1 MTIAEFDH
9 LSLNERTAL
18 LTKCCGST
26 CWVKKMLNV
35 FPIQNLVDLLEYAE
49 EEWYECNPADWLEAF
64 QCHVPIG
71 DIHSLLEK
79 PATLTEWAIAEQAGV
94 IKTDPAVIAKLEKA
108 NELYEE
114 TFGYTFIVY
123 ATGKS
128 AEEMLQILNQ
138 RLLNE
143 PEEELKT
150 AAAEQN
156 KITQSRLRRLFGE

>member
-1 MTIAEFDH
+1 MTIGEFDH
-9 LSLNERTAL
+9 LELKDKTAL
-18 LTKCCGST
+18 LTKCCGSSA
-26 CWVKKMLNV
+26 WVKKMLGI
-35 FPIQNLVDLLEYAE
+35 FPIQNLIDLLEYAE

-64 QCHVPIG
+64 QSHIPIG

-79 PATLTEWAIAEQAGV
+79 PATLTEWALAEQAGV
-94 IKTDPAVIAKLEKA
+94 MNTDPEVISELEKA

-114 TFGYTFIVY
+114 TFGYIFIIY

-128 AEEMLQILNQ
+128 AEEMLKNLNQ
-138 RLLNE
+138 RLLND

-150 AAAEQN
+150 AASEQN